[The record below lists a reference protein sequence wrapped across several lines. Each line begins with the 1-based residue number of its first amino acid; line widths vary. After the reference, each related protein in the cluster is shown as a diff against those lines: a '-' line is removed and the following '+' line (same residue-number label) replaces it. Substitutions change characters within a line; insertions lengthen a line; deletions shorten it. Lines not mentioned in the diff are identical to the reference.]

1 MPQRLP
7 PLALALVVAAS
18 MWGAA
23 RLWPPAQGRP
33 HLPWLALA
41 MAALGAVVC
50 ALGLV
55 EFRRL
60 HTTVNPTRP
69 MQASAL
75 VTSGIY
81 RVSRN
86 PMYLGFLLML
96 VAWGV
101 YLSHA
106 PALLLGPTAWLLYMN
121 HFQIVAE
128 EQALAAKFGEEY
140 RRYRDRVRRWL

>member
-1 MPQRLP
+1 MPPRPP
-7 PLALALVVAAS
+7 PLAIVLAVAAS

-23 RLWPPAQGRP
+23 RLWPPAQDWP
-33 HLPWLALA
+33 HRPWLALA
-41 MAALGAVVC
+41 VALLGAVIC
-50 ALGLV
+50 ILGLV

-60 HTTVNPTRP
+60 RTTVDPTRP

-75 VTSGIY
+75 VTGGIY

-86 PMYLGFLLML
+86 PMYLGFLLLL

-101 YLSHA
+101 CLAHA
-106 PALLLGPTAWLLYMN
+106 PALLLGPAAWLLYMN
-121 HFQIVAE
+121 RFQIVAE

-140 RRYRDRVRRWL
+140 RRYRSRVRRWL